1 MCDGTKTESTEMTG
15 NDSTPIGV
23 GSTAAGESALAIGS
37 GAQTQEQDKTF
48 TQAEVDRIVK
58 QRAERLAKEQYPD
71 YEELKAKAAGAKTLE
86 ERLGSLEQELSATKA
101 EALRS
106 SIAARFGISTEK
118 GKDDEPSD
126 ADLFL
131 TGTDEST
138 LTAQA
143 QRLAARQA
151 DSKKQGNVAPKEGAT
166 TTTGKD
172 DTELREFARGLFG
185 QAD

>member
-1 MCDGTKTESTEMTG
+1 MCDGTKTESTEMTE
-15 NDSTPIGV
+15 P
-23 GSTAAGESALAIGS
+23 AAPAEAEKA
-37 GAQTQEQDKTF
+37 AEVVEQKQEQTF
-48 TQAEVDRIVK
+48 TQADVDRIVRE
-58 QRAERLAKEQYPD
+58 RAERLAKQMFPD
-71 YEELKAKAAGAKTLE
+71 YAELKTKAEGAKTLE
-86 ERLGSLEQELSATKA
+86 DRLGSLEQELSATKA

-118 GKDDEPSD
+118 GKDGELSD

-131 TGTDEST
+131 TGTDEAT

-172 DTELREFARGLFG
+172 DTELREFARGLFAR
-185 QAD
+185 AD

>member
-1 MCDGTKTESTEMTG
+1 MTGTESTA
-15 NDSTPIGV
+15 IGA
-23 GSTAAGESALAIGS
+23 GAHAAGESALAIGT
-37 GAQTQEQDKTF
+37 GTQQQEQAKTF

-71 YEELKAKAAGAKTLE
+71 YDELKAKAAGAQTLE
-86 ERLGSLEQELSATKA
+86 ERLGALEQELSTTRA

-118 GKDDEPSD
+118 GKDGEPSD

-151 DSKKQGNVAPKEGAT
+151 DSKKNGNVAPKEGHT
-166 TTTGKD
+166 TTQADEKAP
-172 DTELREFARGLFG
+172 LREFAKELFG
-185 QAD
+185 RAD

>member
-1 MCDGTKTESTEMTG
+1 MTESATTDAGDTASTEG
-15 NDSTPIGV
+15 
-23 GSTAAGESALAIGS
+23 GE
-37 GAQTQEQDKTF
+37 QQQEQGKSF
-48 TQAEVDRIVK
+48 TQAEVDAIIRDRLK
-58 QRAERLAKEQYPD
+58 QQERTKFGD
-71 YEELKAKAAGAKTLE
+71 YQELRAKAEGAKTLE

-118 GKDDEPSD
+118 GKGGEPSD

-151 DSKKQGNVAPKEGAT
+151 DVKKQGNVAPKEGET
-166 TTTGKD
+166 KTSGSG
-172 DTELREFARGLFG
+172 DTELREFARELFSR
-185 QAD
+185 AD

>member
-1 MCDGTKTESTEMTG
+1 MCDGTKTESTEMTE
-15 NDSTPIGV
+15 PV
-23 GSTAAGESALAIGS
+23 APAEAEKAAEVVE
-37 GAQTQEQDKTF
+37 QKQEQTF
-48 TQAEVDRIVK
+48 TQADVDRIVRE
-58 QRAERLAKEQYPD
+58 RADRLAKQMYPD
-71 YEELKAKAAGAKTLE
+71 YAELKTKADGAKTLE
-86 ERLGSLEQELSATKA
+86 ERLESLEQELSTTKA

-118 GKDDEPSD
+118 GKDGEPSD

-172 DTELREFARGLFG
+172 DTELREFARGLFA